1 MLLRTTLT
9 GILLT
14 AGAFAQLSSFPKPSY
29 FRETFQKTRTTVEL
43 RDPAKL
49 KDYVVNGKLE
59 LSLKHYLELVMANNT
74 DIQIQFLTVEQPKN
88 AIQSAMGIWD
98 PTATTRFQ
106 TTRTTSLPTSPLE
119 TNSGVQT
126 AVLKSLNQ
134 PFSLQYQ
141 QTLDTGTQLSTQFSG
156 SKTSS
161 SNSRSSYIKQFNTN
175 LNFQVSQ
182 PLLRNRGRFVNR
194 IPLMTAQSNLKV
206 SEFNLRDRL
215 LTLVNTAE
223 GVYWNVVAARER
235 LRVQQ
240 TARDAAK
247 SYLDFMQQQLDLGAL
262 SPLDIY
268 NPQAALAQQEVAVS
282 QARFD
287 LAQAEDALRRQ
298 IAVDLDPEVRKLP
311 IELTEPAD
319 PGATANVAYDRE
331 EMVQRALVNT
341 PALKALTQRLDV
353 DDLAIHSAK
362 NGLLPNLNFT
372 AGYTTNGLGGL
383 FDPNRT
389 SLLGGGVGLL
399 PLIPGGVS
407 DALGQMF
414 GFSYPTY
421 TAGLTLQ
428 LPIRSRTAS
437 ANMANALVQ
446 KKSDALQVRTQQ
458 QAVRLN
464 VLNAVT
470 GLDGAKEQL
479 KLAGIQRDFAKKN
492 EEAALEKYRLGTET
506 NQNVVFAQRDLATA
520 ELGVVNAQISVR
532 RSLLNLLTQTGELL
546 DDRGIVVK

>member
-14 AGAFAQLSSFPKPSY
+14 AGAFAQMSSFPKPSY
-29 FRETFQKTRTTVEL
+29 FRETFQKARTTVEL

-74 DIQIQFLTVEQPKN
+74 DIQIQFLTVEQPRN
-88 AIQSAMGIWD
+88 AIQAAMGIWD
-98 PTATTRFQ
+98 PTARTSFQ
-106 TTRTTSLPTSPLE
+106 TTRTTSLPTSALD
-119 TNSGVQT
+119 TNVGVQT
-126 AVLKSLNQ
+126 AVLKSLSQ
-134 PFSLQYQ
+134 PFSLLYQ
-141 QTLDTGTQLSTQFSG
+141 QTLDTGTQLSTQFAG

-161 SNSRSSYIKQFNTN
+161 SNSRASYIKQFNTN
-175 LNFQVSQ
+175 LNFQVTQ

-206 SEFNLRDRL
+206 AEFSLRDRL

-223 GVYWNVVAARER
+223 GMYWNVVAARER

-298 IAVDLDPEVRKLP
+298 ISADLDSEVRKLP
-311 IELTEPAD
+311 LELTEPVD
-319 PGATANVAYDRE
+319 LGNVALYDRE
-331 EMVQRALVNT
+331 DAVQKAMANS
-341 PALKALTQRLDV
+341 PALKALVQRLDV
-353 DDLAIHSAK
+353 DDLSIHSAK

-389 SLLGGGVGLL
+389 SLLGGGAGLL
-399 PLIPGGVS
+399 PLVPGGVS

-414 GFSYPTY
+414 GFNYPTY
-421 TAGLTLQ
+421 TAGVTLQ
-428 LPIRSRTAS
+428 LPVRSRAAS
-437 ANMANALVQ
+437 ATMANAVVQ
-446 KKSDALQVRTQQ
+446 KRSDSLTVRTQQ
-458 QAVRLN
+458 QTIRLN

-470 GLDGAKEQL
+470 GLEGAKEQL
-479 KLAGIQRDFAKKN
+479 KLAVTQADFAKKN
-492 EEAALEKYRLGTET
+492 EEAEEEKYRLGTET

-520 ELGVVNAQISVR
+520 QLGVVNAQINLR
-532 RSLLNLLTQTGELL
+532 RSVLTLLTQTGELL
-546 DDRGIVVK
+546 DERGIVVK